1 MAARRETARLGAQQ
15 TTHNNNTY
23 HHNNEAHTTTFTPQ
37 TTPARHATTTT
48 TNTQYDQDDQ
58 RLQRQKDV
66 LDDVDRNAPPRA
78 AKVPPS
84 HSNATADADADA
96 APIEHGGPRGKE
108 PTRFGD
114 WEKNG
119 RVSDF

>member
-1 MAARRETARLGAQQ
+1 MASALLRRLATQTRTARFSAQQ
-15 TTHNNNTY
+15 TTHNTTN
-23 HHNNEAHTTTFTPQ
+23 HNHNHRRTLRPQ
-37 TTPARHATTTT
+37 TTTARHATNA
-48 TNTQYDQDDQ
+48 NTQYHQ

-84 HSNATADADADA
+84 QGNATADADADA

>member
-1 MAARRETARLGAQQ
+1 M
-15 TTHNNNTY
+15 
-23 HHNNEAHTTTFTPQ
+23 
-37 TTPARHATTTT
+37 
-48 TNTQYDQDDQ
+48 
-58 RLQRQKDV
+58 

-78 AKVPPS
+78 AKLIPS
-84 HSNATADADADA
+84 QRNATADADA